1 MTRLRRRAA
10 AAVPLA
16 LLTLLA
22 ACGQQAALSPAAPA
36 TTDPETTGATSPP
49 AETSRVMLVP
59 DGYDGRFR
67 FVGTVLESPEHG
79 PQLCGAV
86 ATSYPPQCGG
96 PDVVGWTWK
105 ALTAESAN
113 GTTWGSYVVVGTW
126 DGRLHL
132 TEPARTAGAADQP
145 DPAGEMPDFTSPCPP
160 PMGGWR
166 PVNPALTTAEAL
178 ERLPALAEAEPDFAG
193 FWLDQPP
200 DANNDP
206 TRLVANVKF
215 TGDLKRHEREL
226 RRVWGGALC
235 VSAAD
240 RTQAELN
247 RVQKAVDGLPGFS
260 GSGQDVVAGVVD
272 AKVHVATERQQ
283 RELDERFGAGVVRL
297 SGVLQP
303 IDG

>member
-16 LLTLLA
+16 LLMLLG
-22 ACGQQAALSPAAPA
+22 ACGQQAVAPAGPA
-36 TTDPETTGATSPP
+36 TTDPATTGDASPP
-49 AETSRVMLVP
+49 AETSGVMLVP

-67 FVGTVLESPEHG
+67 FVGTVLGGPDHG

-96 PDVVGWTWK
+96 PDVVGWTWTG
-105 ALTAESAN
+105 LTAESAN

-132 TEPARTAGAADQP
+132 TEPARTAGIADQP
-145 DPAGEMPDFTSPCPP
+145 DPEMPDFSSPCPP
-160 PMGGWR
+160 PTGGWR
-166 PVNPALTTAEAL
+166 PVNPALTTAKAL

-200 DANNDP
+200 NGNNDP
-206 TRLVANVKF
+206 TRLVANVRF

-235 VSAAD
+235 VSAAS

-247 RVQKAVDGLPGFS
+247 RVQAALSRLPGLTS
-260 GSGQDVVAGVVD
+260 SGQDVVAGAVD
-272 AKVHVATERQQ
+272 AQVHVATERQQ

-297 SGVLQP
+297 SGALQP